1 MANSTANNST
11 NSTTN
16 TSVVVSDNPALKKE
30 FKLVNQWQSCWN
42 VELDDDTLFC
52 YGAVP
57 FILHQLTFIDFRFN
71 GPLHKKSS
79 ITLHTM
85 THVSSYEILTHK
97 FIVAKAEY
105 AALLAKWRMT

>member
-1 MANSTANNST
+1 M
-11 NSTTN
+11 
-16 TSVVVSDNPALKKE
+16 VVSDNPALKKE

-57 FILHQLTFIDFRFN
+57 FNSLQLTLIEFRFN
-71 GPLHKKSS
+71 GPLLKKSS
-79 ITLHTM
+79 IMLHTM
-85 THVSSYEILTHK
+85 IHVSSYESLTHK
-97 FIVAKAEY
+97 FIEAKAEY